1 MQVYMLDHVHQTYL
15 QFRGPASLPPGMMP
29 DSSLDSC
36 QPIFSFCKVFVGTNI
51 LCDGQSP
58 HNSPKAAEKTKTAA
72 LE

>member
-1 MQVYMLDHVHQTYL
+1 
-15 QFRGPASLPPGMMP
+15 MMP